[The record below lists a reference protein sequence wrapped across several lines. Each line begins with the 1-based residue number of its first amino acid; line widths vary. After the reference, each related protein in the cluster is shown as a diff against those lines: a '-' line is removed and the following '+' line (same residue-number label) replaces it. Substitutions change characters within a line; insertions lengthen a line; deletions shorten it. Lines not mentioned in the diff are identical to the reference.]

1 MNNSNLEIVELAYN
15 VFDNYINDRERTLT
29 RLEKEIAKLKLECA
43 KIERRTEIM
52 NQFAKQFFAEREK
65 VRKLAMK
72 SLDIAIAKGDSDIS
86 AIALAIISKEYSK
99 DFLGMMNKITG
110 LR

>member
-1 MNNSNLEIVELAYN
+1 MMNPNTEIFNLAYN
-15 VFDNYINDRERTLT
+15 VFDNYIEDRERTLT
-29 RLEKEIAKLKLECA
+29 RLEKEIARLKLETA

-52 NQFAKQFFAEREK
+52 DQFAKQFFAEREK

-72 SLDIAIAKGDSDIS
+72 SLDIAIEKGDAEIS
-86 AIALAIISKEYSK
+86 AIALAIIGKEYSK